1 MTEKTTNF
9 WNDVAANAKDA
20 QGNKRPFLTLAPMEA
35 VTDTVFRQVVAKA
48 CAPDVFFTEFTHA
61 RSITHPQAKFS
72 VQGRLYVDPA
82 EEFPVA
88 QLWGDKPEDFEKTVP
103 EVVAMGYKAI
113 DLNMGCP
120 DGTVVKNGGGSDL
133 IRHPEAAEAII
144 AAARKAGVPVSVKT
158 RIGFAKI
165 EEMYT
170 WLPFLLKQN
179 LPLLTVHLRTRQEM
193 SRVPAHYE
201 LIDEIV
207 KMRDE
212 IAPNT
217 LLQINGDI
225 ENATHAMEL
234 GKQHPGVDGFMIGR
248 GIFTNPFCFEL
259 EPKAHTLK
267 ETFDLLRFQLDLF
280 DDFYNRFGSRKFVA
294 LRRFF
299 KIYVR
304 GLRNAHELREKLMEA
319 SSTDEVRTII
329 NDLESQYGLDVMD
342 PRFQTLND

>member
-1 MTEKTTNF
+1 MTETIPTYWAN
-9 WNDVAANAKDA
+9 VAANAKDA

-133 IRHPEAAEAII
+133 IRHADKAGEII
-144 AAARKAGVPVSVKT
+144 AAARKAGVEVSVKT
-158 RIGFAKI
+158 RIGFAKQ

-225 ENATHAMEL
+225 ENATQAMALWQE
-234 GKQHPGVDGFMIGR
+234 HPGVDGFMIGR
-248 GIFTNPFCFEL
+248 GVFTNPFCFEL
-259 EPKAHTLK
+259 EPKSHTLK

-319 SSTDEVRTII
+319 MSTDEVRAII
-329 NDLESQYGLDVMD
+329 DELEAQYGLDVMD